1 MTLVYNSIL
10 RTRLLSPTY
19 SGQLKP
25 EAGTD
30 QWYRRLP
37 TNSSPGFESQLF
49 GVMCVCLCGNKILVK
64 LVIQR
69 KNSFLES
76 CHNFFNGLWRIQ
88 TIAGRV
94 HDTAIQRICII
105 FKLFAWRLRP
115 QLGTAQPAGIHRQSV
130 LPSDIPPNNLNMKL
144 KKWKNSRPRE
154 DFYKTKLSKYVS

>member
-10 RTRLLSPTY
+10 RTRLQEAPTY

-25 EAGTD
+25 EAVTD

-49 GVMCVCLCGNKILVK
+49 GVMGVCLCGNKILVK

-76 CHNFFNGLWRIQ
+76 F
-88 TIAGRV
+88 
-94 HDTAIQRICII
+94 
-105 FKLFAWRLRP
+105 P
-115 QLGTAQPAGIHRQSV
+115 
-130 LPSDIPPNNLNMKL
+130 
-144 KKWKNSRPRE
+144 
-154 DFYKTKLSKYVS
+154 